1 MDSAVFRELKFGS
14 SEVPLPVEL
23 EEDEEESDSDVLGD
37 PCSVSCVES
46 ISEDEL
52 PDPDSPTADK
62 GDDII
67 NCNQDCNENEQ
78 KKCL

>member
-1 MDSAVFRELKFGS
+1 MCV
-14 SEVPLPVEL
+14 
-23 EEDEEESDSDVLGD
+23 GD
-37 PCSVSCVES
+37 PRGASVES

-52 PDPDSPTADK
+52 PEPDGPTADK